1 MGPEEESADADTQKG
16 AVVGK
21 AKRWRMQRISRLV
34 AGFNKHCT
42 DRHTDI
48 CTYIH
53 TASPVMSSWSG
64 HMEMSPRSEGSSW
77 LQGNSGCSHNTIR
90 KASAYSQGALQENLK
105 IPFLMGSMHVYI
117 KVCYGHTI
125 TQTTVQRLSMHV
137 FASSARSIVSPI
149 WGGERRQGEC

>member
-1 MGPEEESADADTQKG
+1 MGPEEESADADTQRG

-34 AGFNKHCT
+34 AGFNKHST
-42 DRHTDI
+42 DRHTYV

-53 TASPVMSSWSG
+53 AASPVMSSWSG
-64 HMEMSPRSEGSSW
+64 HMEKSPRLEGSSW
-77 LQGNSGCSHNTIR
+77 LQGNSGCGHNTIR
-90 KASAYSQGALQENLK
+90 KASAYSQGALQEKLK

-117 KVCYGHTI
+117 KVCYGHAA
-125 TQTTVQRLSMHV
+125 TQSMVQHLHVCQLSK
-137 FASSARSIVSPI
+137 SSVSPM